1 MFSLDLESFQSIC
14 DESSRGGPKSSRYL
28 RCLNCVCI
36 AIVAVVPLYQKLNL
50 VGTVSAASNSLS
62 PWSICRLNKRRR
74 TLPFPFLPE
83 HKGNKSSS
91 RLHQQLLSK
100 TGDSCNM
107 KYNNVKTPARHKQE
121 DHVNSWWTH
130 SGFYYGIGEELLKRH
145 SHQKCNNSTF
155 FPKTRDTLPEME
167 TNMRQ
172 RTKTKRDVQHEKHT
186 VTNSIKQDPTKG
198 HIKGHIDVPSSPFI
212 HDSNEEYYSSYSKE
226 QQQLPETFATILRDA
241 VQEFRKATDNIRDD
255 LASLRL
261 EIKEL
266 QRLQGKNGYL
276 PPQTDGVD
284 EQRYYDQVNDDYDD
298 EADKYSE
305 DEASSRIA
313 ESRRRAAVYDRL
325 ALQIEHWAKKLIREG
340 GREEF
345 GWKAVECNKLFKSKY
360 DPDGQTKVYLKWM
373 TDPRYDEPT
382 LKTQRQ
388 SSSTSQQVADVL
400 ESTSKSSHK
409 NKKKEVLFPCIK
421 CIGTIDAPIETVCEY
436 LADESRVPEYN
447 DLVADFRG

>member
-1 MFSLDLESFQSIC
+1 MI
-14 DESSRGGPKSSRYL
+14 
-28 RCLNCVCI
+28 
-36 AIVAVVPLYQKLNL
+36 
-50 VGTVSAASNSLS
+50 
-62 PWSICRLNKRRR
+62 
-74 TLPFPFLPE
+74 
-83 HKGNKSSS
+83 
-91 RLHQQLLSK
+91 
-100 TGDSCNM
+100 
-107 KYNNVKTPARHKQE
+107 NNNIKTPTRHNQE
-121 DHVNSWWTH
+121 DQGHSWWTH

-145 SHQKCNNSTF
+145 SQQKCNNSTF
-155 FPKTRDTLPEME
+155 FPKIGDILPEME
-167 TNMRQ
+167 TNVRQ
-172 RTKTKRDVQHEKHT
+172 RTKTKKDVQHEKQI
-186 VTNSIKQDPTKG
+186 VTNTNKKDPTKG
-198 HIKGHIDVPSSPFI
+198 HINVPSSPFI
-212 HDSNEEYYSSYSKE
+212 HDKDLPNEEYYSSYSKE

-266 QRLQGKNGYL
+266 QRLQGQNGYL
-276 PPQTDGVD
+276 PPQMDSED

-325 ALQIEHWAKKLIREG
+325 ALQIEHWAKKLIRES

-388 SSSTSQQVADVL
+388 SSSTSQQVTDVL
-400 ESTSKSSHK
+400 ESTSTSSHK
-409 NKKKEVLFPCIK
+409 KRKKETLFPCIK
-421 CIGTIDAPIETVCEY
+421 CVGTIDAPIETVCEY